1 MIKFFIIIFISL
13 TGRGIYFLFEFD
25 LNEANKFHKKRSKE
39 IFIKFLDSQSFFVF
53 YYFLLLY
60 YSMADKDKIRFEF
73 YAQIGDVQIYM
84 NTEQELYL
92 VIYQKISQPFLP
104 ILIIIFLI

>member
-1 MIKFFIIIFISL
+1 
-13 TGRGIYFLFEFD
+13 
-25 LNEANKFHKKRSKE
+25 
-39 IFIKFLDSQSFFVF
+39 
-53 YYFLLLY
+53 
-60 YSMADKDKIRFEF
+60 MADKDKIRFEF